1 MALHDPGHTITGNKL
16 FSQMRP
22 HVIVGGK
29 PTHNSNSTSMFT
41 TRTRKDSTLF
51 SRDDNFPEVLRAGGR
66 ENPYGKAC
74 CEAGKTNATNEA
86 YDNRQTHFDYP
97 YRQKGANFFPSKSM
111 AVNQLDQCCEFDPSY
126 LKSGTGGTDPSS
138 MLLLL
143 KKSSEETKEALDAAK
158 KAVEAAEKAGD
169 ATATKEAEELVS
181 VLEKTIED
189 NNNKIAE
196 LEKEIAE
203 AAKAAEEAK
212 AEAEKKAKAEEEAR
226 KAEEEAR
233 KKAEEEANKK

>member
-126 LKSGTGGTDPSS
+126 LKSGTGGDPSS

-143 KKSSEETKEALDAAK
+143 KKSADDTKDALSAAK
-158 KAVEAAEKAGD
+158 KAAEIVEKDGSDEAKTEAKELVNVLEATYNDTLTKITKLEDEIKAAAELAAEK
-169 ATATKEAEELVS
+169 KREAE
-181 VLEKTIED
+181 K
-189 NNNKIAE
+189 AE
-196 LEKEIAE
+196 AQKKKEEEAKE
-203 AAKAAEEAK
+203 AAKK
-212 AEAEKKAKAEEEAR
+212 
-226 KAEEEAR
+226 
-233 KKAEEEANKK
+233 